1 MYRENEMKLN
11 CATIP
16 IIQHSKN
23 FFTLIE
29 LLIVIAM
36 IAILAALLLPALDAA
51 RARARSISCT
61 NNLKQLGTLFQLYAS
76 DYQGNIDL
84 RNSGVY
90 RTYTWSHSLMNS
102 NDNRKL
108 DKIYYCP
115 SAKRD
120 VSNVNSSCYKIYGI
134 KRDSF
139 GDSYEK
145 KFGNPIHFFNSNDSR
160 ALVLDRVK
168 NPGKYLLLADC
179 VAMGE
184 YPGEAYYYIGFPSS
198 TNRGAFH
205 FLHRNIA
212 NLLWS
217 DGHVAGYT
225 ARELKTQFM
234 EDGADVIVNNNNVYR
249 APEYTQVAGG
259 L

>member
-1 MYRENEMKLN
+1 MNRFAVSPRSRKS
-11 CATIP
+11 T
-16 IIQHSKN
+16 S
-23 FFTLIE
+23 FTLIE
-29 LLIVIAM
+29 LLIVIAI
-36 IAILAALLLPALDAA
+36 IAILAAMLLPALDAA

-61 NNLKQLGTLFQLYAS
+61 NNLKQLGTLFQLYAN

-84 RNSGVY
+84 RNSGKY
-90 RTYTWSHSLMNS
+90 RTYAWCHPLMNS
-102 NDNRKL
+102 TSYLKL

-120 VSNVNSSCYKIYGI
+120 TSNVNSLSYKTYGI

-139 GDSYEK
+139 GDRYEK

-160 ALVLDRVK
+160 ALVLGRVK
-168 NPGKYLLLADC
+168 NPGKYLLLTDC

-184 YPGEAYYYIGFPSS
+184 YPGEAYYYIGYPSS

-212 NLLWS
+212 NLLWV

-234 EDGADVIVNNNNVYR
+234 EDGAEIIAHDPQSYR
-249 APEYTQVAGG
+249 SQEYLQPANTN
-259 L
+259 